1 MMPQSLNVIALISG
15 GKDSFFSLLHCLQN
29 DHHVIALAN
38 LYPAAASETS
48 DLNSYMYQTV
58 GHTII
63 PLYEQALGLPLYRGQ
78 ISGTAVNMGKD
89 YRPVEPASPYSSAT
103 NVEASQEDET
113 ESLLHLLKEVKAA
126 QPGANAV
133 SSGAILST
141 YQRTRIE
148 SVALRLGLIP
158 LAYLWQYPSLPT
170 PMPRPGG
177 LLQDMAAVDLDAR
190 IVKVAS
196 GGLNEKLLWGSLKD
210 ENVTRQVEK
219 DAVRFGGSVLG
230 EGGEYET
237 LVVSGPSPVW
247 KRGLEI
253 HEGARQIVQAKGG
266 EYWIAFKDGRV
277 SELLNN
283 QGIED
288 WRHKLRVP
296 DLWDM
301 EFAKLMNSEHV
312 VASVTNDREE
322 KTMPK
327 SEPPDN
333 WTTKENIA
341 RTSNSLTISNIT
353 ATCKGSAIGE
363 QMASIIERLNLVLQK
378 YDSSVDD
385 IVFTTLLLR
394 SMQDFAAVNS
404 VYANLFTKPNPPAR
418 VTVACG
424 DMLPSGVDIM
434 ASFGT
439 DVGPRFT
446 RLGLHVQS
454 RSYWAP
460 ANIGPYSQAISV
472 SVPNTIGGGAK
483 DPYLVY
489 IAGQIPL
496 IPASM
501 EVLERPEKCEP
512 DLLQPDLLG
521 FWEQTC
527 LSLQH
532 LWRIG
537 RTTGVTWW
545 TGGVAFIARID
556 HIQAKAKL
564 AYRAWKMLHER
575 SSWEDESVEED
586 EFVDI
591 WAQKHGGQGIL
602 AHQTQDHC
610 LPGFDHLVNGLE
622 VDQVL
627 PGFLA
632 VQVDELPRGCSVEWQ
647 GLGVAHSEAINFTR
661 SCHETT
667 VHISPDPYV
676 HRYISTICIPATT
689 SMDDVLAHPAWA
701 GHAAPSGRETS
712 HATVYTA
719 QPQLLRKARA
729 QVIPCRSVWGED
741 GMELAAGIV
750 RHVDI
755 TCEVVGSSD

>member
-1 MMPQSLNVIALISG
+1 MPQSLNVIALISG
-15 GKDSFFSLLHCLQN
+15 GKDSFFSLLHCLRN

-58 GHTII
+58 GHTVI
-63 PLYEQALGLPLYRGQ
+63 PLYEQALGLPLYRRR
-78 ISGTAVNMGKD
+78 ISGTALNSEKD
-89 YRPVEPASPYSSAT
+89 YRPPEPASTYGSAPYIE
-103 NVEASQEDET
+103 VSQEDET
-113 ESLLHLLKEVKAA
+113 ESLFHLLKEVKAA
-126 QPGANAV
+126 QPGADAV

-170 PMPRPGG
+170 LMPRPGG
-177 LLQDMAAVDLDAR
+177 LLQDMSAVALDAR

-196 GGLNEKLLWGSLKD
+196 GGLNEGLLWGSLKD
-210 ENVTRQVEK
+210 EKVTRKVEK

-247 KRGLEI
+247 RRRLEI
-253 HEGARQIVQAKGG
+253 HQEAREIVRAEGG
-266 EYWIAFKDGRV
+266 EYWIAFKGGKV
-277 SELLNN
+277 SDLLID
-283 QGIED
+283 QGTED
-288 WRHKLRVP
+288 WRHRLNVP
-296 DLWDM
+296 VLWDR
-301 EFAKLMNSEHV
+301 EFAQLRNSEHV
-312 VASVTNDREE
+312 VANVTNDREE
-322 KTMPK
+322 QTTPK
-327 SEPPDN
+327 SEAPDN
-333 WTTKENIA
+333 WTAEENIS
-341 RTSNSLTISNIT
+341 RTSNSITISNIT
-353 ATCKGSAIGE
+353 TSSHDSAITE
-363 QMASIIERLNLVLQK
+363 QMISINRRLNEILQK
-378 YDSSVDD
+378 HDSSADN

-394 SMQDFAAVNS
+394 SMQDFAAINS
-404 VYANLFTKPNPPAR
+404 VYATLFTKPNPPAR

-424 DMLPSGVDIM
+424 DMLPRGVDIM
-434 ASFGT
+434 ASLVT
-439 DVGPRFT
+439 DAGPRET

-460 ANIGPYSQAISV
+460 ANIGPYSQAICISI
-472 SVPNTIGGGAK
+472 PNTVGGGEE

-501 EVLERPEKCEP
+501 EILGRPEIFGP
-512 DLLQPDLLG
+512 DPLQPDLLG

-545 TGGVAFIARID
+545 TIGIAFITGHD
-556 HIQAKAKL
+556 HIQAKARL

-575 SSWEDESVEED
+575 TFWKDESAEED

-591 WAQKHGGQGIL
+591 WAQKHGGQGTL
-602 AHQTQDHC
+602 AHETPDRC
-610 LPGFDHLVNGLE
+610 LPAFDHLATGLD
-622 VDQVL
+622 VDQAL

-632 VQVDELPRGCSVEWQ
+632 VQVDELPRGCSIEWQ
-647 GLGVAHSEAINFTR
+647 GLGVAHNKAINVTR
-661 SCHETT
+661 SSNETT
-667 VHISPDPYV
+667 VHISSDSNV
-676 HRYISTICIPATT
+676 QRYISTTYIASTVW
-689 SMDDVLAHPAWA
+689 MDDVLSHPAWA
-701 GHAAPSGRETS
+701 GHSAPSGNETS
-712 HATVYTA
+712 HSTVYTRR
-719 QPQLLRKARA
+719 PRLLCKARA
-729 QVIPCRSVWGED
+729 QVIPCRSVWGEE
-741 GMELAAGIV
+741 GLELAAGIV

-755 TCEVVGSSD
+755 ACEVVRSSD

>member
-1 MMPQSLNVIALISG
+1 MPQSLNVIALISG

-48 DLNSYMYQTV
+48 DINSYMYQTV

-63 PLYEQALGLPLYRGQ
+63 PLYEQALGLPLYRGR
-78 ISGTAVNMGKD
+78 ISGTAVNSEKD
-89 YRPVEPASPYSSAT
+89 YYPMKPASAYGSAI
-103 NVEASQEDET
+103 NIEASQEDET
-113 ESLLHLLKEVKAA
+113 ESLLLLLQEVKAA

-148 SVALRLGLIP
+148 SVALRLGLVP

-170 PMPRPGG
+170 PMPRPIG
-177 LLQDMAAVDLDAR
+177 LLHDMAAVDLDAR

-196 GGLNEKLLWGSLKD
+196 GGLNEGLLWGSLKD
-210 ENVTRQVEK
+210 ERVTRKIEK

-237 LVVSGPSPVW
+237 IVVSGPSPVW

-253 HEGARQIVQAKGG
+253 TEGARRIVQAEGG
-266 EYWIAFKDGRV
+266 EYWIAFKDGKV
-277 SELLNN
+277 SDLLVN
-283 QGIED
+283 QGTED

-296 DLWDM
+296 NLWDR
-301 EFAKLMNSEHV
+301 EFTKLMNSKDV
-312 VASVTNDREE
+312 VASFTDDREE

-327 SEPPDN
+327 SEPPDH
-333 WTTKENIA
+333 WTTEGNIS

-353 ATCKGSAIGE
+353 ASCKDSAIGE
-363 QMASIIERLNLVLQK
+363 QMVSINEKLNLILQK
-378 YDSSVDD
+378 HDSSIEN

-394 SMQDFAAVNS
+394 SIQDFAAINS

-434 ASFGT
+434 ASFVT
-439 DVGPRFT
+439 DAGSRNTRF
-446 RLGLHVQS
+446 GLHVQS
-454 RSYWAP
+454 TSYWAP

-472 SVPNTIGGGAK
+472 TVPHPVGEGAQ

-501 EVLERPEKCEP
+501 EVLRRSENLQS
-512 DLLQPDLLG
+512 DLLQASLVG

-537 RTTGVTWW
+537 RTTGVIWW
-545 TGGVAFIARID
+545 TGGIAFIAGND

-564 AYRAWKMLHER
+564 AYRSWKMLHER
-575 SSWEDESVEED
+575 SFWEDESVEED
-586 EFVDI
+586 NIVDI
-591 WAQKHGGQGIL
+591 WAQKHGGQGNFAL
-602 AHQTQDHC
+602 EMQDHC
-610 LPGFDHLVNGLE
+610 LPDFDHLVTGL
-622 VDQVL
+622 DAGQVL
-627 PGFLA
+627 PAFLA

-661 SCHETT
+661 SSDETT
-667 VHISPDPYV
+667 VHIISDPSV
-676 HRYISTICIPATT
+676 QRCISTYSIPATA
-689 SMDDVLAHPAWA
+689 SVDDVLANPVWTRN
-701 GHAAPSGRETS
+701 AAPLGNESS
-712 HATVYTA
+712 HSTVYTPH
-719 QPQLLRKARA
+719 PQLLGKARA
-729 QVIPCRSVWGED
+729 QVIPCRSVWGEE
-741 GMELAAGIV
+741 GMELAAGIIQ
-750 RHVDI
+750 HVDI
-755 TCEVVGSSD
+755 ACEVVGSSK